1 MAIDYTNTGLGGGTD
16 VGTLQTELQQL
27 LAESN
32 GASLI
37 MPGDPNTVILDTRE
51 GYDYTIDTIKLTA
64 GYFTGGDGTLESQ
77 LIYTGSLAGSNE
89 SYYYNIT
96 NKHPLSASSE
106 TQFSVAYGHIA
117 GSGSDVRGGTSNNNT
132 LQGETEAIYK
142 QFSSLLLKETEIT
155 GGFKISQQGAHR
167 DARSDND
174 PDFYAL
180 IGKRSRFK
188 DRINKGTWTI
198 TLSGSTTLAGDTFS
212 KAQKDGGINLHL
224 TDDSKYNNSTFTVA
238 GPRYNIVSGAAGQVS
253 GTLPGVAKD
262 HRTFGWFYPDAGVM
276 LFSATELSAS
286 FPGRA
291 FTGSAASFDANMV
304 HKGRPATATLPSGSG
319 LSPWLSNN
327 ANANNALKFVNCLR
341 SVGAAGATGGAD
353 SSTVLRFRSEEDQ
366 TQNNYFCR
374 VRSGAL
380 NFSNNP
386 TFTSGSSNELRH
398 KTMWGNPTV
407 YISGVGLYSNAGKLV
422 AIAKLSSPIKKNFS
436 SEATI
441 KVKLTY

>member
-1 MAIDYTNTGLGGGTD
+1 MAIDYTSTGLGGGATTQELYD
-16 VGTLQTELQQL
+16 ELFGLVGSEGATLIT
-27 LAESN
+27 
-32 GASLI
+32 
-37 MPGDPNTVILDTRE
+37 PGDPNTVALDIRI
-51 GYDYTIDTIKLTA
+51 GYDYTIDTVKITQ

-77 LIYTGSLAGSNE
+77 LIYTGSLADSNE
-89 SYYYNIT
+89 AYYFNIQ

-106 TQFSVAYGHIA
+106 TQFSVTYGHTA
-117 GSGSDVRGGTSNNNT
+117 GSGSDVRGGTSDDNT

-142 QFSSLLLKETEIT
+142 QFTSLLLSETEIT
-155 GGFKISQQGAHR
+155 GGFKISSQGSHR
-167 DARSDND
+167 EARSNSD
-174 PDFYAL
+174 PDVYAL
-180 IGKRSRFK
+180 VGKRSRFR

-198 TLSGSTTLAGDTFS
+198 TLSGSGTKKGDNMSLSVLGGGHTLS
-212 KAQKDGGINLHL
+212 L
-224 TDDSKYNNSTFTVA
+224 TDDSKYNNATYTVA
-238 GPRYNIVSGAAGQVS
+238 GPRYNIVSGAAGAVS
-253 GTLPGVAKD
+253 GTLPAVAKD
-262 HRTFGWFYPDAGVM
+262 HRTFGWFYPDAGVL

-291 FTGSAASFDANMV
+291 YTGSATEFHSYNLEGAAAA
-304 HKGRPATATLPSGSG
+304 ATIASGSG
-319 LSPWLSNN
+319 LSPWLSNA
-327 ANANNALKFVNCLR
+327 ANAKNALKFVNCLR
-341 SVGAAGATGGAD
+341 KVGDAD
-353 SSTVLRFRSEEDQ
+353 TSTVLRFRSEEDQ

-386 TFTSGSSNELRH
+386 TFVSGSTNQLRH

>member
-1 MAIDYTNTGLGGGTD
+1 MAIDYTNTGLGGGAD
-16 VGTLQTELQQL
+16 VSTLQTELTQL

-77 LIYTGSLAGSNE
+77 LIYTASLADSNE
-89 SYYYNIT
+89 EYYFNIS
-96 NKHPLSASSE
+96 NKHPLSASAE
-106 TQFSVAYGHIA
+106 TQFSVTYGHIA
-117 GSGSDVRGGTSNNNT
+117 GSGSDVRGGTSNDNT

-155 GGFKISQQGAHR
+155 GGFKISSQGSHR
-167 DARSDND
+167 EARSDND
-174 PDFYAL
+174 PDVYAL
-180 IGKRSRFK
+180 VGKRSRFK
-188 DRINKGTWTI
+188 DRINKGTWTVV
-198 TLSGSTTLAGDTFS
+198 LSGSGTKKGDGFS
-212 KAQKDGGINLHL
+212 KSVLDGGQELHL
-224 TDDSKYNNSTFTVA
+224 TDDSKYNASTFTVA
-238 GPRYNIVSGAAGQVS
+238 GPRYNIVSGAAGTVS
-253 GTLPGVAKD
+253 GSVGSVAKD

-276 LFSATELSAS
+276 LFSAHELSAS

-291 FTGSAASFDANMV
+291 YTGSMAEFHSHNDEGAAVAQV
-304 HKGRPATATLPSGSG
+304 IASGSG
-319 LSPWLSNN
+319 LSPWRSNN
-327 ANANNALKFVNCLR
+327 TNAKNALKFVNCLR
-341 SVGAAGATGGAD
+341 KVGGAD
-353 SSTVLRFRSEEDQ
+353 GSTVLRFRSEEDQ

-386 TFTSGSSNELRH
+386 SFVSGSGNELRH

-422 AIAKLSSPIKKNFS
+422 AVAKLSSPIKKNFS